1 MDQEKITQMQTM
13 AARLNE
19 ASAAYYSGKSE
30 IMTDFEWDA
39 LFDALRRLETETG
52 VVLPESP
59 TARVSEEPLAGRK
72 EAHETPMLSLAKT
85 KLPGDLVRFAQGLPI
100 YVSWKLDGLTLV
112 ATYDGGRL
120 SRVVTRGN
128 GHVGT
133 VITHLAPA
141 IRGIPETIGD
151 TGHLVV
157 RGEAVISWADF
168 EAFLSESGEEYANPR
183 NLASGSLTLK
193 DVSEVRRRRI
203 RWVPFTLVSTERDL
217 PDFGDR
223 MDYLASLGFEP
234 VERERVDTPDE
245 AHVQS
250 VIDAWTRRVTDG
262 ENPWPVDGLV
272 ITYAD
277 TVYASTGS
285 VTGHHANRAGLA
297 FKWQDESAETALE
310 RIEWSC
316 AAGSITPVA
325 VFSPVELE
333 GTTVKRASLCNIS
346 ECERL
351 GIGGKGTR
359 LSVIKA
365 NKIIPKVVRVE
376 ETVGNLDIPD
386 RCPVCGEKTEIRE
399 SAPGGTRTLRCLND
413 HCPAKRVRVF
423 TRFVSREG
431 VNIDGLSAQTVALLI
446 NLGWVREY
454 ADFFTLKAHETE
466 MKALDG
472 FGEKSVSN
480 LLAAVENARH
490 VTAPR
495 LLYALGI
502 PLCGQDVARR
512 LLRTW
517 PLADLVRMAKETDD
531 PEIFSDADGIGPEK
545 SASFVRWFQS
555 AENAEAFSRLMEQVT
570 VEEQNEAAGQ
580 KCAGLTFVVTGDVHI
595 FANRNA
601 LKQYIE
607 SEGGK
612 VTGAVS
618 KATDFLINNNPASTS
633 AKNKK
638 AKELNI
644 PILTEEEFTARYG
657 AE

>member
-1 MDQEKITQMQTM
+1 
-13 AARLNE
+13 
-19 ASAAYYSGKSE
+19 
-30 IMTDFEWDA
+30 
-39 LFDALRRLETETG
+39 
-52 VVLPESP
+52 
-59 TARVSEEPLAGRK
+59 
-72 EAHETPMLSLAKT
+72 MLSLAKT
-85 KLPGDLVRFAQGLPI
+85 KLPEDLVRFAQGMPI

-112 ATYDGGRL
+112 ATYDGGKL

-128 GHVGT
+128 GHEGT

-141 IRGIPETIGD
+141 IRGIPERISD

-193 DVSEVRRRRI
+193 DEAEVRRRRI
-203 RWVPFTLVSTERDL
+203 RWVPFTLVSTEKDL

-223 MDYLASLGFEP
+223 MDYLVSLGFAP
-234 VERERVDTPDE
+234 VERERIDTPDDK
-245 AHVQS
+245 HVAA
-250 VIDAWTRRVTDG
+250 VIDAWTKRVTDG

-277 TVYASTGS
+277 TVYAASGS

-297 FKWQDESAETALE
+297 FKWQDESAETALDH
-310 RIEWSC
+310 IEWSC

-325 VFSPVELE
+325 VFEPVELE

-365 NKIIPKVVRVE
+365 NKIIPKVIRVE
-376 ETVGNLDIPD
+376 ETVGSLENPEA
-386 RCPVCGEKTEIRE
+386 CPVGGEKTEIRE

-431 VNIDGLSAQTVALLI
+431 VNIDGLSAQTVARLI

-454 ADFFTLKAHETE
+454 ADFFTLKTHEDE
-466 MKALDG
+466 MKTLDG
-472 FGEKSVSN
+472 FGEKSVGN
-480 LLAAVENARH
+480 LLAAVENARR

-512 LLRTW
+512 LLRAW
-517 PLADLVRMAKETDD
+517 KLPELVRIAKETDD
-531 PEIFSDADGIGPEK
+531 AEAFSDADGIGPEK
-545 SASFVRWFQS
+545 SASFVRWFRDPD
-555 AENAEAFSRLMEQVT
+555 NAAAFDRLIAHIS
-570 VEEQNEAAGQ
+570 VEEQEEASGQ
-580 KCAGLTFVVTGDVHI
+580 KCAGLTFVVTGDVHV

-618 KATDFLINNNPASTS
+618 KATDFLINNNAASAS

-644 PILTEEEFTARYG
+644 PILTEADFIARYG